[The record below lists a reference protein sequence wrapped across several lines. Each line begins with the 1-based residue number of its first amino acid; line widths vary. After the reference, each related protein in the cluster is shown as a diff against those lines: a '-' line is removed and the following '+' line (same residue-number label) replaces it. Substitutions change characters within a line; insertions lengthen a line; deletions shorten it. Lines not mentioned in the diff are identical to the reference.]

1 MTKKT
6 IVTLS
11 DSNYFPLLEELIHS
25 IRRFKE
31 SEKINICVLDAGL
44 TSAQV
49 DKLSVLVNEIKKSKL
64 FDFAKDAIPYFLLTN
79 KKILSFNVGKVLT
92 FDNKYLFQKNKKIYK

>member
-25 IRRFKE
+25 IRKFKQ
-31 SEKINICVLDAGL
+31 SENIDICVLDAGL
-44 TSAQV
+44 TSDQIE
-49 DKLSVLVNEIKKSKL
+49 LISTS
-64 FDFAKDAIPYFLLTN
+64 
-79 KKILSFNVGKVLT
+79 G
-92 FDNKYLFQKNKKIYK
+92 

>member
-25 IRRFKE
+25 IRKFKE
-31 SEKINICVLDAGL
+31 SENIDICVLDAGL
-44 TSAQV
+44 TSDQIDEISTSV
-49 DKLSVLVNEIKKSKL
+49 DEIKKAEW
-64 FDFAKDAIPYFLLTN
+64 DIE
-79 KKILSFNVGKVLT
+79 ISFS
-92 FDNKYLFQKNKKIYK
+92 

>member
-25 IRRFKE
+25 IRKFEE
-31 SEKINICVLDAGL
+31 SENINICVLDAGL

-49 DKLSVLVNEIKKSKL
+49 DKISTSVDEIKKAEW
-64 FDFAKDAIPYFLLTN
+64 DIE
-79 KKILSFNVGKVLT
+79 ISFHK
-92 FDNKYLFQKNKKIYK
+92 KNKEWLKSQVSRAFCQNIFLTTISIYG

>member
-25 IRRFKE
+25 IRRFKQ
-31 SEKINICVLDAGL
+31 SKDIDICVLDAGL
-44 TSAQV
+44 SSDQIELISTQV
-49 DKLSVLVNEIKKSKL
+49 DEIKKA
-64 FDFAKDAIPYFLLTN
+64 DWDINIPFY
-79 KKILSFNVGKVLT
+79 KKGKEW
-92 FDNKYLFQKNKKIYK
+92 